1 MKSRIAA
8 IICLLILMALIPA
21 AVVGM
26 SGNNVK
32 MTSSTPDTAVKSD
45 DKSQTVINTA
55 VSLCGKDFCDEALKA
70 ALIIAESNYLSG
82 TKMKTNDNSSDKE
95 LYNRVEQIYNSN
107 NEIYFTYNEKAVYIP
122 CSPCSNGKTVKS
134 DKYEYLSSVAS
145 PWDIDCASYSIDNKC
160 EGVSIYG
167 VNYLCEKG
175 YSAEETLEYY
185 LPKLKIVD
193 KRIN

>member
-26 SGNNVK
+26 SGNNIK

-107 NEIYFTYNEKAVYIP
+107 NKIYFTYNEKAVYIP
-122 CSPCSNGKTVKS
+122 CSACSNGATVTS
-134 DKYEYLSSVAS
+134 GKYEYICPVAS
-145 PWDIDCASYSIDNKC
+145 PWDCDCPEYNKDIAC
-160 EGVSIYG
+160 EGISMYG

-175 YSAEETLEYY
+175 YSAEDSLEYY
-185 LPKLKIVD
+185 LPKLKIMLT
-193 KRIN
+193 NG

>member
-26 SGNNVK
+26 SGNDVK

-70 ALIIAESNYLSG
+70 ALIIAESNYLSRI
-82 TKMKTNDNSSDKE
+82 KMKTNDNSSDKE

-122 CSPCSNGKTVKS
+122 CSPCSNGATVTS
-134 DKYEYLSSVAS
+134 GKYEYLSTAAS
-145 PWDIDCASYSIDNKC
+145 PWDCDCPEYNKDIAC

-175 YSAEETLEYY
+175 YSAEDSLEYY
-185 LPKLKIVD
+185 LPKLKIMLT
-193 KRIN
+193 NG

>member
-1 MKSRIAA
+1 
-8 IICLLILMALIPA
+8 MALIPA

-95 LYNRVEQIYNSN
+95 LYNRL
-107 NEIYFTYNEKAVYIP
+107 
-122 CSPCSNGKTVKS
+122 SPSKCRFPATMQTITSPFDS
-134 DKYEYLSSVAS
+134 AYL
-145 PWDIDCASYSIDNKC
+145 K
-160 EGVSIYG
+160 
-167 VNYLCEKG
+167 
-175 YSAEETLEYY
+175 
-185 LPKLKIVD
+185 
-193 KRIN
+193 